1 MKTGTFR
8 STLCERPWPALWN
21 RCQFRHPEMTKFTL
35 CPSEATPELW
45 HSRTLPGEVTRHSH
59 KLGTTRYLQDQFCGL
74 FKVPESKT
82 KKQHDGRC
90 LINTLVKALTLLK
103 EFVDGIRG
111 PYWKKILQSERSMP
125 KAKKNPKFGGQ
136 AKKKYICHIK
146 PSIDIAKSFWR

>member
-1 MKTGTFR
+1 MTRVFLRSHIFVTSRYQSAPDFGVNLAKYMKKYQVFSPLWSKGR
-8 STLCERPWPALWN
+8 LKNVWKLEPLGLSTLCERPWPARWN

-90 LINTLVKALTLLK
+90 LINTLVKALTL
-103 EFVDGIRG
+103 
-111 PYWKKILQSERSMP
+111 
-125 KAKKNPKFGGQ
+125 
-136 AKKKYICHIK
+136 
-146 PSIDIAKSFWR
+146 